1 MGYSTST
8 IILAVAAATLLWML
22 HLIISSAIRRRQYK
36 LPAQVPGIPIFG
48 NSFQMPLT
56 QVEQAPWAQ
65 KLAQKYGEM

>member
-8 IILAVAAATLLWML
+8 VFLAVAAATLLWLL
-22 HLIISSAIRRRQYK
+22 HLIISSTIRRRQYK